1 MTGLIRILSWNIVT
15 VHKGIAWPMRISLNS
30 IIHIDKSAPL
40 RVIVPTAQI
49 IQPGLLVIH
58 IATIP
63 ERIER
68 SQRACHR
75 AGFTQYPTPSI
86 VLVFYY
92 LLAVAVNQ
100 RDHIAL

>member
-1 MTGLIRILSWNIVT
+1 MINTVRIQE
-15 VHKGIAWPMRISLNS
+15 PR
-30 IIHIDKSAPL
+30 PL

-49 IQPGLLVIH
+49 IQHSLLVIH

-86 VLVFYY
+86 VLIFYY
-92 LLAVAVNQ
+92 FLAIAVNQ
-100 RDHIAL
+100 RNHVAL

>member
-1 MTGLIRILSWNIVT
+1 MTVYSLGMSNIRICIQKSRPIRL
-15 VHKGIAWPMRISLNS
+15 
-30 IIHIDKSAPL
+30 II
-40 RVIVPTAQI
+40 PTAQI
-49 IQPGLLVIH
+49 VQPGFPVID

-86 VLVFYY
+86 VLIFYY
-92 LLAVAVNQ
+92 FLAIAVNQ
-100 RDHIAL
+100 RNHIAL

>member
-1 MTGLIRILSWNIVT
+1 MINAVRIQE
-15 VHKGIAWPMRISLNS
+15 PR
-30 IIHIDKSAPL
+30 PL

-49 IQPGLLVIH
+49 VQPGLLIVH

-92 LLAVAVNQ
+92 FLAVAVNQ

>member
-1 MTGLIRILSWNIVT
+1 MNIV
-15 VHKGIAWPMRISLNS
+15 IS
-30 IIHIDKSAPL
+30 IQKSPPL

-49 IQPGLLVIH
+49 IQPGLLIVH

-75 AGFTQYPTPSI
+75 AGFTQHPTPSI

-100 RDHIAL
+100 RDHVAL